1 MDERIDQSRR
11 RFLGAT
17 AMTLAAAP
25 FGAYCAAGAEP
36 GESRELAALG
46 RAADWLNSP
55 RLTAS
60 QLAGKV
66 VLVDFCTY
74 SCINWLRTLPYRRA
88 WAQKY
93 SPGLVLIGVHTPEFG
108 FEKNIENVRRALRQ
122 MNVQYPVVID
132 NDYAIWRA
140 FDNNY
145 WPALY
150 FLDERG
156 RVRGQ
161 HFGEGEYESSERRI
175 QRMLADAGAPARE
188 ESLAPVA
195 GTGIELP
202 ADWASLKSPE
212 TYVGYARTQNFASPG
227 GARRDRRH
235 LYAAPDRMAR
245 NQWAVSGD
253 WTMGREAI
261 GLARPGGRILCHF
274 QARDLHVVLGPPG
287 QGTPVR
293 FKVSL
298 DGQPPGAARGG
309 DVDAAGAGSVVEP
322 RLYQMVRQSG
332 PIVDRQFEIEFL
344 DAGVEVFAFTFG

>member
-1 MDERIDQSRR
+1 
-11 RFLGAT
+11 
-17 AMTLAAAP
+17 MTLAAAP

-36 GESRELAALG
+36 AESRELAALG
-46 RAADWLNSP
+46 RATEWLNSP
-55 RLTAS
+55 RLAAT

-108 FEKNIENVRRALRQ
+108 FEKSIDNVRRALRQ

-150 FLDERG
+150 FLDGRG

-175 QRMLADAGAPARE
+175 QRMLADAGARHERREPGVRARYRYR
-188 ESLAPVA
+188 A
-195 GTGIELP
+195 
-202 ADWASLKSPE
+202 AS
-212 TYVGYARTQNFASPG
+212 
-227 GARRDRRH
+227 
-235 LYAAPDRMAR
+235 
-245 NQWAVSGD
+245 
-253 WTMGREAI
+253 
-261 GLARPGGRILCHF
+261 
-274 QARDLHVVLGPPG
+274 
-287 QGTPVR
+287 
-293 FKVSL
+293 
-298 DGQPPGAARGG
+298 
-309 DVDAAGAGSVVEP
+309 
-322 RLYQMVRQSG
+322 
-332 PIVDRQFEIEFL
+332 
-344 DAGVEVFAFTFG
+344 